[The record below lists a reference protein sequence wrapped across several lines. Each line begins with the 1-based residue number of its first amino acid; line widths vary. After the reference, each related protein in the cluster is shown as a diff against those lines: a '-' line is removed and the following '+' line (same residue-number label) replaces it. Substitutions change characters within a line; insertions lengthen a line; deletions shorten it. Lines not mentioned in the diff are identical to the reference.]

1 MNCVIL
7 SGRLTKDPDIRYS
20 TGQNAMCIS
29 NFTLAVD
36 GSRTDANGNRVADF
50 IRCVA
55 FGKRADWM
63 QKYTHKGMKLEVRG
77 RWQTGSYK
85 DNSTGAT
92 VYTNEC
98 YCDEVNFGESKSAS
112 SAGNAPQAQQ
122 GGYQNQGYQQ
132 TYQNAGAPQMAPQA
146 PQGGYQNAPQQQYQ
160 QQSLPLYPSQQ
171 TGRDNSDHFM
181 HIPDSVEDE
190 GLPFN

>member
-29 NFTLAVD
+29 NFTLAID
-36 GSRTDANGNRVADF
+36 RNRADANGNREADF

-55 FGKRADWM
+55 FGKRAEWM
-63 QKYTHKGMKLEVRG
+63 KTYTHKGMKLEVRG

-92 VYTNEC
+92 IYTNDC

-112 SAGNAPQAQQ
+112 SSGNAPQAPQ

-132 TYQNAGAPQMAPQA
+132 TYQNAGAPQMAPQ
-146 PQGGYQNAPQQQYQ
+146 GGYQNQ

-171 TGRDNSDHFM
+171 TGYDNSDNFM
-181 HIPDSVEDE
+181 RIPDSVEDE

>member
-20 TGQNAMCIS
+20 TGQNAMCVS

-36 GSRTDANGNRVADF
+36 RSRIDANGNREADF

-55 FGKRADWM
+55 FGKRAEWM

-92 VYTNEC
+92 IYTNDC

-112 SAGNAPQAQQ
+112 SVG
-122 GGYQNQGYQQ
+122 
-132 TYQNAGAPQMAPQA
+132 MAPQA
-146 PQGGYQNAPQQQYQ
+146 PQGGYQYQ

-171 TGRDNSDHFM
+171 TGHDNSDNFM